1 MCPCNVA
8 YSLPQSMS
16 SRREARWLTPGD
28 TMLTHEQCT
37 ALGGARRGECGVQM
51 TEMGRLIITRVI
63 TRVGLVAVVILA
75 LCLFARYRIIRPI
88 RCLPDCVGANLMD
101 RDLRGMDLSNS
112 SFMEA
117 NLRRANL
124 EGANLRRTDLS
135 GSNLMDAKLRHANL
149 SLAKL
154 MGADLT
160 RANLGHFARD

>member
-1 MCPCNVA
+1 MGRRVLVCVPTGAARSMCPCNVA
-8 YSLPQSMS
+8 YSLAQSMS

-28 TMLTHEQCT
+28 AMLTHEQCT
-37 ALGGARRGECGVQM
+37 ALGGVRRGECGVQM
-51 TEMGRLIITRVI
+51 TEMERLIITRVI

-135 GSNLMDAKLRHANL
+135 
-149 SLAKL
+149 
-154 MGADLT
+154 
-160 RANLGHFARD
+160 